1 MKPGVSIEQVRA
13 ELQAIAARI
22 AADHPQTNTGG
33 SVRVKFFREE
43 AVKDAKTLDA
53 AADGRS
59 AFRAPYRLCKCGKF
73 IAGPRSFA
81 RAGDWNSSRAR
92 RWASRHCAA
101 TAERKLIAGRG
112 RQRTRTAFSRF
123 GESIW
128 SCALFP
134 LRFPIGFGFDFDW
147 RVFTFALA
155 LGVGSAV
162 LFGLFPALQASRP
175 QLVDAIKE
183 GGRSG
188 IGGGKGQ
195 RVRNGLVVA
204 EVALALV
211 LLVGAGLMLRSFLKL
226 QATDI
231 GIDPSRTLT
240 FRVGLPPTQ
249 FKQEDAGRFFTALMP
264 QIASIPGVESSAATT
279 SLPASGNIGVSA
291 LILEGEPEPQQLQ
304 NARMA
309 HGLSITPGYLATCHI
324 PLLRGRDFT
333 VADNKDSQRVVLIDD
348 AAARKWFPNIDPIG
362 HQLSLLEKLGEPPKW
377 GTIVG
382 IVHNVIYDRLT
393 ERREFPCVYVPQYQ
407 NPDWF
412 MSVMLRTKTDP
423 AAFANLART
432 AVLAVNKEIP
442 IYRVKTMDQVVIE
455 SFWERRFFGTLFTV
469 FAGLALFLCRHR
481 IVWRD
486 GLFRS
491 SAHPGNRRAHGA
503 RGPGRRCSATCH
515 GPRYSPDWARSRH
528 RCRRCVFPNETFAGK
543 SGRHFRARSVELR
556 NRFGCITDCR
566 FASVLSARPH
576 GHASRSGGSAA
587 LRMRNWRC

>member
-1 MKPGVSIEQVRA
+1 MKRGVSIEQVRA
-13 ELQAIAARI
+13 ELEAIAARI

-43 AVKDAKTLDA
+43 AVKDAKTLTLLLMGA
-53 AADGRS
+53 VL
-59 AFRAPYRLCKCGKF
+59 FVHL
-73 IAGPRSFA
+73 IACANVANLLLA
-81 RAGDWNSSRAR
+81 RGASRAR
-92 RWASRHCAA
+92 EIGIRLA
-101 TAERKLIAGRG
+101 LGAGRRVIV
-112 RQRTRTAFSRF
+112 RQLLA
-123 GESIW
+123 ESLLLGVVGSGLGLILAVW
-128 SCALFP
+128 GIDLVMRAIP
-134 LRFPIGFGFDFDW
+134 VEIPYWIRFDFDW

-226 QATDI
+226 QATAI

-249 FKQEDAGRFFTALMP
+249 FKQEDSGRFFAALMP

-362 HQLSLLEKLGEPPKW
+362 HQLSLREKLDEPPKW
-377 GTIVG
+377 ATIVG

-393 ERREFPCVYVPQYQ
+393 ERREFPCVYVAQYQ
-407 NPDWF
+407 NPGLVHVGNAADKNRSG
-412 MSVMLRTKTDP
+412 SVCQSCPHRGPGGEQGNSDLQSENDGPGGDRIVLGTEIFRNALYRLRRP
-423 AAFANLART
+423 GPFSR
-432 AVLAVNKEIP
+432 
-442 IYRVKTMDQVVIE
+442 
-455 SFWERRFFGTLFTV
+455 
-469 FAGLALFLCRHR
+469 CHR

-491 SAHPGNRRAHGA
+491 SAHPGNRGAHGA
-503 RGPGRRCSATCH
+503 GGPGRGCSTTRYRPRDPPDCARPCH
-515 GPRYSPDWARSRH
+515 
-528 RCRRCVFPNETFAGK
+528 RRCLCLFSNETFAGK
-543 SGRHFRARSVELR
+543 SRRRFRARPAELR
-556 NRFGCITDCR
+556 HRFCR
-566 FASVLSARPH
+566 FTDRRFAGVLSARAYRHP
-576 GHASRSGGSAA
+576 ARSSGSAA
-587 LRMRNWRC
+587 L

>member
-1 MKPGVSIEQVRA
+1 VTVVGVMPKGWRFPEASDLWMPLQIEEKENPRGNFNFACFAKMKRGVSIEQVRA

-22 AADHPQTNTGG
+22 AADHPQTNIGG

-43 AVKDAKTLDA
+43 AVKDAKTLTLLLMGA
-53 AADGRS
+53 VL
-59 AFRAPYRLCKCGKF
+59 FVHL
-73 IAGPRSFA
+73 IACANVANLLLA
-81 RAGDWNSSRAR
+81 RGASRAR
-92 RWASRHCAA
+92 EIGIRLALGAGRRVIVRQLLS
-101 TAERKLIAGRG
+101 ESLILGIAGSALG
-112 RQRTRTAFSRF
+112 LLLA
-123 GESIW
+123 IW
-128 SCALFP
+128 GIDLVMRAIPVDLP
-134 LRFPIGFGFDFDW
+134 YWIRFDFDW

-155 LGVGSAV
+155 LGLGSAV

-231 GIDPSRTLT
+231 GIDPSHTLT
-240 FRVGLPPTQ
+240 FRVGLPPSQ

-324 PLLRGRDFT
+324 PLLRGRDFK

-362 HQLSLLEKLGEPPKW
+362 RQLSLLEKLGEPPKW
-377 GTIVG
+377 STIVG
-382 IVHNVIYDRLT
+382 IVLGTQIFRNALYRL
-393 ERREFPCVYVPQYQ
+393 RGPGPFSRC
-407 NPDWF
+407 
-412 MSVMLRTKTDP
+412 
-423 AAFANLART
+423 
-432 AVLAVNKEIP
+432 
-442 IYRVKTMDQVVIE
+442 
-455 SFWERRFFGTLFTV
+455 
-469 FAGLALFLCRHR
+469 HR

-491 SAHPGNRRAHGA
+491 SAHPRNRGAHGA
-503 RGPGRRCSATCH
+503 GGPGRGCSTTRYR
-515 GPRYSPDWARSRH
+515 PRDPPDCARSCH
-528 RCRRCVFPNETFAGK
+528 RCCLCLFSNETFAGK
-543 SGRHFRARSVELR
+543 SRRRFRARPGELR
-556 NRFGCITDCR
+556 RRFCRFTDCR
-566 FASVLSARPH
+566 FVGVLSARPRRH
-576 GHASRSGGSAA
+576 PARSSGSAA
-587 LRMRNWRC
+587 LRVD